1 MQDTGKYRNTKDQY
15 YTNPIVAKVCV
26 DILKKYATEERT
38 WIEPSAGAGV
48 FLDLVPH
55 AIGYDIDP
63 KDERIFKQ
71 DFLETS
77 VPENAVVFGN
87 PPFGRQ
93 ASIAKK
99 FIKHSAEKASVIALI
114 LPKSFIKPSMQK
126 AFPLS
131 FHLIESVHLPEDA
144 FIVNGAAYSVP
155 CVFQVWMRKQTDRRP
170 AEAEH
175 PFGFSFVK
183 ESDRYDI
190 AFRRVGFYAGK
201 CSLPGSHSA
210 QSHYFIK
217 LEDVRNVSR
226 ILEESQKQWFV
237 ANTAGPNSISKG
249 EACVF
254 LNDIIGSCA

>member
-1 MQDTGKYRNTKDQY
+1 
-15 YTNPIVAKVCV
+15 
-26 DILKKYATEERT
+26 LKKHVDDDRP
-38 WIEPSAGAGV
+38 WIEPSAGGGV

-63 KDERIFKQ
+63 KDDRILKQ

-99 FIKHSAEKASVIALI
+99 FIKHSAETASVIAFI
-114 LPKSFIKPSMQK
+114 LPKSFMKPSMQK
-126 AFPLS
+126 AFPLC
-131 FHLIESVHLPEDA
+131 FHLIDSIHLPKDA

-155 CVFQVWMRKQTDRRP
+155 CVFQVWIRKQTERQVD
-170 AEAEH
+170 EAEH
-175 PFGFSFVK
+175 PAGFSFVK
-183 ESDRYDI
+183 YSEKYDL

-201 CSLPGSHSA
+201 CSLPANQSA
-210 QSHYFIK
+210 QSHYFVK
-217 LEDVRNVSR
+217 LEDVRHVSR
-226 ILEESQKQWFV
+226 IVAESQKPWFV

-249 EACVF
+249 EASVF
-254 LNDIIGSCA
+254 LNSIITSRA